1 METNDTQ
8 SNSSKPK
15 TKKFAVIGITAGLL
29 LGAGSG
35 VLMNLPGGASA
46 KSTTPQAI
54 SANDNSTDTSTP
66 AAREAKLRETLQ
78 TLVAAG
84 TIDASDVD
92 AIVTA
97 LSTKPTTP
105 PAADTTGARPD
116 KATMLKARLQTL
128 VDDGTLTSS
137 QLDAV
142 VTALEAARPMGGGH
156 EGRGHG
162 GQNHGGQ
169 NNGGARG
176 EKRQE
181 MLTSAAEAIGITA
194 DALKTV
200 KGLGPAKR
208 AELVA
213 VLELAR
219 RALAQQLTQKPL
231 FNTPQAVRDYLQLQ
245 LGGLHH
251 EVFAVLFLDSQHR
264 LIALEE
270 MFRGTLTQTSVY
282 PREVVK
288 HALTLNAS
296 SVVLAHNHPSGTA
309 QPSRADE
316 ALTHTLKAALALV
329 DVRVLDHF
337 VVTASQAV
345 SMAELG
351 LV

>member
-1 METNDTQ
+1 METNYT
-8 SNSSKPK
+8 KPK

-92 AIVTA
+92 SIVTA
-97 LSTKPTTP
+97 LQTKPTTP
-105 PAADTTGARPD
+105 PVADATGARPD

-142 VTALEAARPMGGGH
+142 VAALEAARPMGGGH

-162 GQNHGGQ
+162 GQNHGG
-169 NNGGARG
+169 ARG

-181 MLTSAAEAIGITA
+181 RLTTAAEAIGITA
-194 DALKTV
+194 EELKTAIEGGQTIAQVAEANGKSVQSVIDAL
-200 KGLGPAKR
+200 
-208 AELVA
+208 VA
-213 VLELAR
+213 QATTD
-219 RALAQQLTQKPL
+219 LTQRITDMVNGVKPAA
-231 FNTPQAVRDYLQLQ
+231 PA
-245 LGGLHH
+245 GAAG
-251 EVFAVLFLDSQHR
+251 A
-264 LIALEE
+264 
-270 MFRGTLTQTSVY
+270 
-282 PREVVK
+282 
-288 HALTLNAS
+288 
-296 SVVLAHNHPSGTA
+296 TA
-309 QPSRADE
+309 GA
-316 ALTHTLKAALALV
+316 
-329 DVRVLDHF
+329 
-337 VVTASQAV
+337 
-345 SMAELG
+345 
-351 LV
+351 

>member
-1 METNDTQ
+1 METNDT
-8 SNSSKPK
+8 KPK

-92 AIVTA
+92 SIVTA
-97 LSTKPTTP
+97 LQTKPTTP
-105 PAADTTGARPD
+105 PVADATGARPD

-142 VTALEAARPMGGGH
+142 VAALEAARPMGGGH

-162 GQNHGGQ
+162 DQNH
-169 NNGGARG
+169 GGARG

-181 MLTSAAEAIGITA
+181 RLTTAAEAIGITA
-194 DALKTV
+194 EELKTAIEGGQTIAQVAEANGKSVQSVIDAL
-200 KGLGPAKR
+200 
-208 AELVA
+208 VA
-213 VLELAR
+213 QAS
-219 RALAQQLTQKPL
+219 ADLTQRITDMVNGVKPAA
-231 FNTPQAVRDYLQLQ
+231 PADAA
-245 LGGLHH
+245 G
-251 EVFAVLFLDSQHR
+251 A
-264 LIALEE
+264 
-270 MFRGTLTQTSVY
+270 
-282 PREVVK
+282 
-288 HALTLNAS
+288 
-296 SVVLAHNHPSGTA
+296 TA
-309 QPSRADE
+309 GA
-316 ALTHTLKAALALV
+316 
-329 DVRVLDHF
+329 
-337 VVTASQAV
+337 
-345 SMAELG
+345 
-351 LV
+351 

>member
-1 METNDTQ
+1 METNYTQ

-46 KSTTPQAI
+46 KSTTPLAI

-66 AAREAKLRETLQ
+66 AAREAKLRETLE

-92 AIVTA
+92 AIATA

-142 VTALEAARPMGGGH
+142 VAALEAARPMGG
-156 EGRGHG
+156 HG
-162 GQNHGGQ
+162 GQNHGGPGM
-169 NNGGARG
+169 GGQRG
-176 EKRQE
+176 EKRRE

-194 DALKTV
+194 DELKTAI
-200 KGLGPAKR
+200 KGGQTIAQV
-208 AELVA
+208 AEANGKSVQSVIDALVA
-213 VLELAR
+213 QAS
-219 RALAQQLTQKPL
+219 ADLTQRITDMV
-231 FNTPQAVRDYLQLQ
+231 NGVRPAAPAEAD
-245 LGGLHH
+245 G
-251 EVFAVLFLDSQHR
+251 A
-264 LIALEE
+264 
-270 MFRGTLTQTSVY
+270 
-282 PREVVK
+282 
-288 HALTLNAS
+288 
-296 SVVLAHNHPSGTA
+296 TA
-309 QPSRADE
+309 GA
-316 ALTHTLKAALALV
+316 
-329 DVRVLDHF
+329 
-337 VVTASQAV
+337 
-345 SMAELG
+345 
-351 LV
+351 